1 MSSKIKNT
9 CVFGM
14 GGIGGY
20 FGGRVAHKMNN
31 DKLGGEIYFIARG
44 EHLKAIQEQ
53 GLKLITDK
61 EELLSLPNIA
71 TDKIKHIPTPDLY
84 LLCVKGYD
92 LNDAVTEIAK
102 NITDDTIVVPLL
114 NGVDIYERVRA
125 ILSKGI
131 IIPAAVYVTSSIEA
145 PGVVRQSGPEGRIVY
160 GADPE
165 DQNYNYQ
172 YLKEFWSE
180 MEINAGWSQNPYSA
194 IWEKYVFIA
203 AFSLVTAYSG
213 KTIGGVMEDK
223 NLRDLTENIMKEIVL
238 IAKSKKV
245 ELKKDIAETSL
256 QTASSFPYEAQTSFQ
271 RDYAKGKKKNE
282 GEIFGGALVHM
293 AADAEI
299 AIPNITEIYSKL
311 KL

>member
-1 MSSKIKNT
+1 MPLKIKNI

-20 FGGRVAHKMNN
+20 FGGRIAHKMNN

-44 EHLKAIQEQ
+44 EHLKAIQGQ

-61 EELLSLPNIA
+61 EELLSFPNIA
-71 TDKIKHIPTPDLY
+71 TDKIKNIPTPDLY

-92 LNDAVTEIAK
+92 LKDAIIEIAK
-102 NITDDTIVVPLL
+102 NITDNTIVVPLL

-125 ILSKGI
+125 TLSKGI
-131 IIPAAVYVTSSIEA
+131 VIPAAVYVTSSIEV

-165 DQNYNYQ
+165 NQNYNYR
-172 YLKEFWSE
+172 YLEEFWVE
-180 MEINAGWSQNPYSA
+180 MGINAVWFKNPYSA

-203 AFSLVTAYSG
+203 AFSLMTAYSG

-238 IAKSKKV
+238 IAKSRKV
-245 ELKKDIAETSL
+245 DLKKDIIEISL
-256 QTASSFPYEAQTSFQ
+256 QTAGGFPYEAQTSFQ
-271 RDYAKGKKKNE
+271 RDYTEGKEKNE

-299 AIPNITEIYSKL
+299 DIPNITDIYGKL